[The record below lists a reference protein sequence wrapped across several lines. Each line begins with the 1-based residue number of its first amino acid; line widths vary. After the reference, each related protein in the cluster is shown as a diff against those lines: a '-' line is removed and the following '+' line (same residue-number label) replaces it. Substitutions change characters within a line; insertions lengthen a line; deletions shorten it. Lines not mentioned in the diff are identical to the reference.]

1 MEVCKVAADIYSQFL
16 EVAINIILYWRNV
29 YPAGAFEKEKIY
41 NIPVHIAVH
50 PEIQSYIENSIKV
63 IHKLIENNEVKQ
75 VVICIFDRTLKP
87 IEQFIF
93 DIKIPADHTL
103 DENNCFLDV
112 ELALRSFCL
121 KITTFNGILEPDP
134 LAFSFAVQ
142 LHTKEITAAALAFGE
157 DVADEKF
164 PWIEADSEHLTVK
177 GGVIFPLRAATTC
190 LGKMQLYV
198 IRTDKEG

>member
-1 MEVCKVAADIYSQFL
+1 MEVCKVAADIYSEFM

-29 YPAGAFEKEKIY
+29 YPAGAFEKGKIY

-50 PEIQSYIENSIKV
+50 PEVQSYIENCIKI
-63 IHKLIENNEVKQ
+63 IHKLIENNEVEQ

-93 DIKIPADHTL
+93 DIKIPTIHTL

-121 KITTFNGILEPDP
+121 KIATFSGIIEPDP
-134 LAFSFAVQ
+134 LAFCFAVQ
-142 LHTKEITAAALAFGE
+142 LHTKESTGAALAFNE
-157 DVADEKF
+157 DVADEKS
-164 PWIEADSEHLTVK
+164 PWIEADSEHVTVK
-177 GGVIFPLRAATTC
+177 GGVIVPLRAATTC
-190 LGKMQLYV
+190 LGK
-198 IRTDKEG
+198 TG